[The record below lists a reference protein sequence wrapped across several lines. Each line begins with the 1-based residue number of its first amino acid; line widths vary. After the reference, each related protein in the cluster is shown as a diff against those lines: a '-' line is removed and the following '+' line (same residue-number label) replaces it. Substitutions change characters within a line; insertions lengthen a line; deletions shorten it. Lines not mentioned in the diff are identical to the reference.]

1 MKSATQCLQPS
12 DIEALLAGTAQASQ
26 CELWEEHFSS
36 CESCR
41 MAMASLVGDQ
51 EWWREAEQSLQQHV
65 GESLRDSE
73 LRLGETDL
81 RELADERESIEG
93 LLKRLGPTDDPKFV
107 GRIGSYEVLGVLG
120 RGGMGV
126 VFKAF
131 DAPLNRFVAI
141 KMLLPHLAASGA
153 ARKRFAREAQAVA
166 AVVDDHVMAIHCV
179 DEWQGVPYL
188 VMTYSRGIT
197 LQKRLSDNGP
207 LEVREILRIGMQA
220 ARGLAAAHAQGIV
233 HRDIKPANIFLDQ
246 NVERVQLM
254 DFGLARAVDDASLT
268 RTGVLAGTP
277 QYMSPEQARAETV
290 DHRSDLFSLGS
301 VMYAMC
307 TGHAPFRAESSY
319 SVLRLITDKEP
330 RPIREI
336 NPDVPDWLCLLISR
350 LMSKSLDGRYANAL
364 EVADLLGQCL
374 AHVQQPTSAPL
385 PASLVPHATA
395 GRSVFNSTR
404 TGIMTMLGIVGMT
417 LLGMVLW
424 QTTEPPDISGQ
435 WTSDEWGTV
444 VLEAK
449 EPGQYEGTF
458 GGNDKTSNPTTG
470 NLPPEKEPL
479 TAWGKEVGGLQA
491 GLGLDYGN
499 RRTYGHG
506 EVITLVVRLRNVGK
520 EAVKFRY
527 PRQDLYENLAVTDAD
542 GEAVPQC
549 NTKFMPP
556 NDPESENLEPGRE
569 IVLKT
574 RMHGSNGVPF
584 VLIPSNSEDL
594 ELNENFRPLVVGI
607 GKVQLQIEKV
617 FGTFSFDFPKLS
629 TGTLELEVNNQPG
642 GAEFSGS
649 SSEIHPAGSPR
660 ASGVPPRSN
669 KGESGTLHL
678 KWSRVERRFN
688 GTWGVGENRNGRMSL
703 RLVGNEIRG
712 GFTTDKE
719 SQLTTGTPLIGDL
732 LWRRRIVDDSG
743 DSNHSVVSY
752 GVGDLV
758 EGGDGAP
765 QSSVR
770 AETLVELIKT
780 VVNPDSWDDER
791 VSISFEP
798 LKNNG
803 LFINHEPEVHVKI
816 QQLLKSIRKLQTGKQ
831 TNAAVAIKEGETSL
845 KSNGT
850 FKFQRAI
857 EERLLVAKIRNAQL
871 KLEREK
877 AFENPDAEKLKE
889 LRTTLEA
896 AEAEYKQYQT
906 LSENHGSPEATDS
919 IADLRGATRSVVTVP
934 DGGNVELG
942 GLPQPVLS
950 NVTLAERSATVVG
963 VGGDDLDC
971 VLRIAKSKRNEQL
984 EWTTSVN
991 GHFSATVT
999 ATTDRLPSDDG
1010 QLIRG
1015 IVLTIQ
1021 DSKKSSTTSIGMSD
1035 GDQVPAGAVKFRQV
1049 SAMDRADT
1057 MVTFA
1062 DIHCDDGTTIP
1073 ISILLR
1079 SNKQHNKMAI
1089 DEAFRA
1095 HKVPNVRWLDASGNQ
1110 QDGTVPTGPAQPP
1123 TPANT
1128 DDSALS
1134 VVDETLK
1141 SLIESLKPLH
1151 GDWVVEFPGAQF
1163 YPTDKLGDSA
1173 VSHFVMR
1180 IRTNHVE
1187 LRPFPHS
1194 GAQPVTKLLLHPIQ
1208 DAKPGHFLVDTDPS
1222 AVDQQFSPGEFSFE
1236 VQENQLHVKL
1246 IPAKSSESNR
1256 PDQGSEAPKGF
1267 SAHRETEGFS
1277 ARRATDEEQ
1286 RKFAQDRLQHMRMV
1300 GYKNADRT
1308 NPEAVVEAYVAAS
1321 LAGDVTIATS
1331 LAEGYAARPD
1341 QSTGW
1346 NKHWNLNDFAIKSVR
1361 VRGQVV
1367 TPMRVTAKE
1376 AIVVSELMHRTS
1388 PATIG
1393 DVSVGH
1399 HVTFLKNINGKWV
1412 VSAFDLWTAEHY
1424 NKGIGNFLNAD
1435 GEATGVA
1442 SE

>member
-1 MKSATQCLQPS
+1 MNDVCSLELLTNAVANRLTADEETTLYDHLERC
-12 DIEALLAGTAQASQ
+12 EACCARMEQLAGGEQWQQEAASLLATD
-26 CELWEEHFSS
+26 ELDAAVPEPTVWSEVDFSVEHL
-36 CESCR
+36 EP
-41 MAMASLVGDQ
+41 
-51 EWWREAEQSLQQHV
+51 
-65 GESLRDSE
+65 SE
-73 LRLGETDL
+73 D
-81 RELADERESIEG
+81 AN
-93 LLKRLGPTDDPKFV
+93 
-107 GRIGSYEVLGVLG
+107 VLGQLGGYDVLAIIG

-126 VFKAF
+126 VLKAF
-131 DAPLNRFVAI
+131 DRELKRFVAI
-141 KMLLPHLAASGA
+141 KALSPHLAHSSV
-153 ARKRFAREAQAVA
+153 ARKRFAREAQAAA
-166 AVVDDHVMAIHCV
+166 AVVNPHVIAIHHV
-179 DEWQGVPYL
+179 QPTGRLPFLIMPLLTGESLAQRL
-188 VMTYSRGIT
+188 KSRA
-197 LQKRLSDNGP
+197 P
-207 LEVREILRIGMQA
+207 LELTEVLRIGMQA
-220 ARGLAAAHAQGIV
+220 AVGLAAAHDQGLV
-233 HRDIKPANIFLDQ
+233 HRDVKPANIFVEKG
-246 NVERVQLM
+246 VERVVIT
-254 DFGLARAVDDASLT
+254 DFGLARAADDVSMT
-268 RTGVLAGTP
+268 RLGVVAGTP
-277 QYMSPEQARAETV
+277 EYMSPEQARGEAL
-290 DHRSDLFSLGS
+290 DSRSDLFSLGC
-301 VMYAMC
+301 VLYEMA
-307 TGHAPFRAESSY
+307 TGVSPFRSDSTIATLRRIVDDRPAAIASLAPELPPWFSY
-319 SVLRLITDKEP
+319 IVERLLSKDPTQRFASASEVSQLL
-330 RPIREI
+330 EA
-336 NPDVPDWLCLLISR
+336 CLSHL
-350 LMSKSLDGRYANAL
+350 
-364 EVADLLGQCL
+364 
-374 AHVQQPTSAPL
+374 QQPASVPL
-385 PASLVPHATA
+385 PASLVPHANRR
-395 GRSVFNSTR
+395 RSIFNSNKK
-404 TGIMTMLGIVGMT
+404 GILTMLGTLGT
-417 LLGMVLW
+417 ALLGMMLW
-424 QTTEPPDISGQ
+424 QGTEAPDISGE

-458 GGNDKTSNPTTG
+458 GGNDKTGNPTTG

-499 RRTYGHG
+499 RRTFGHG

-527 PRQDLYENLAVTDAD
+527 LRQDLYENLAVTDAD
-542 GEAVPQC
+542 GIAVPQR
-549 NTKFMPP
+549 NTEVMRPH
-556 NDPESENLEPGRE
+556 DQVIENLEPGKE
-569 IVLKT
+569 TVLET
-574 RMHGSNGVPF
+574 RMHSSNGVPY
-584 VLIPSNSEDL
+584 VLIPSNSKDL
-594 ELNENFRPLVVGI
+594 KLDENFRPLVVGI

-669 KGESGTLHL
+669 KGESGTVHL

-743 DSNHSVVSY
+743 DSNHSVVGY

-798 LKNNG
+798 LKNNN
-803 LFINHEPEVHVKI
+803 LFINHEPEVHVRI

-850 FKFQRAI
+850 FKFQREI
-857 EERLLVAKIRNAQL
+857 EERLLVARIRNAQL

-906 LSENHGSPEATDS
+906 LSENHGSPKATDS
-919 IADLRGATRSVVTVP
+919 IADLRATRSVFTVP

-942 GLPQPVLS
+942 GLS
-950 NVTLAERSATVVG
+950 AYAEPKPAPLKIPLGEILVDVYAGRG
-963 VGGDDLDC
+963 VWN
-971 VLRIAKSKRNEQL
+971 SKDKEVDKLLN
-984 EWTTSVN
+984 SV
-991 GHFSATVT
+991 
-999 ATTDRLPSDDG
+999 
-1010 QLIRG
+1010 
-1015 IVLTIQ
+1015 
-1021 DSKKSSTTSIGMSD
+1021 K
-1035 GDQVPAGAVKFRQV
+1035 
-1049 SAMDRADT
+1049 
-1057 MVTFA
+1057 
-1062 DIHCDDGTTIP
+1062 
-1073 ISILLR
+1073 LLR
-1079 SNKQHNKMAI
+1079 GVTVQVHEDGKGDAFTKAEVRDPVPVREEPAETQKREEMIRLIKIAI
-1089 DEAFRA
+1089 DEALRA
-1095 HKVPNVRWLDASGNQ
+1095 HKVPNIRWLDASGNQ
-1110 QDGTVPTGPAQPP
+1110 LDGPIPAVPAQPP

-1141 SLIESLKPLH
+1141 SLIESLKPLQ
-1151 GDWVVEFPGAQF
+1151 GDWVVELPGTQF
-1163 YPTDKLGDSA
+1163 YPADKLGDSA

-1194 GAQPVTKLLLHPIQ
+1194 GEQPVSKLLLHPIQ

-1222 AVDQQFSPGEFSFE
+1222 AVDQRFSPGEFSFE
-1236 VQENQLHVKL
+1236 VQDNQLHVKL

-1267 SAHRETEGFS
+1267 SA
-1277 ARRATDEEQ
+1277 RRATDEEQ
-1286 RKFAQDRLQHMRMV
+1286 RKFAQDRFQHTRMV
-1300 GYKNADRT
+1300 GYKNADHT

-1341 QSTGW
+1341 QIIGW

-1361 VRGQVV
+1361 VRGRVV

-1424 NKGIGNFLNAD
+1424 NQGIGNFLNAAQNSLND
-1435 GEATGVA
+1435 AALPRYRSFDAATKNQFP
-1442 SE
+1442 EQEP